1 MKTFLFAVVLA
12 AVLFGGISYIPSRTV
27 VENTIETTVQE
38 EKPAWMSDED
48 AVKAAEAVIK
58 RKELEAREAEL
69 VGDIKSLQS
78 ELDGVRK
85 ELGTY

>member
-1 MKTFLFAVVLA
+1 MKTILFAIVLA

-27 VENTIETTVQE
+27 VENTIETPVQE

-69 VGDIKSLQS
+69 VGDITTLQS

-85 ELGTY
+85 ELGTF

>member
-12 AVLFGGISYIPSRTV
+12 AVLFGGISYLPSRTV
-27 VENTIETTVQE
+27 VENTIAPVQE